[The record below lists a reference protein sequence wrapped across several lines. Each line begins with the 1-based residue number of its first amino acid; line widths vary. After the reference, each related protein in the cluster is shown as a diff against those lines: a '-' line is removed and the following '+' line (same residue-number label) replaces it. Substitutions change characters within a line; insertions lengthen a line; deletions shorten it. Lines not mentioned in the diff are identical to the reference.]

1 VVLLLVKLALAP
13 ALVVGS
19 SLAGRRWGHEVS
31 GLLVAMPLVA
41 GPILLITELEHG
53 SHFASRAAAA
63 SLLGLVAL
71 ASFVVV
77 FARAARHAG
86 WPIAVLAGW
95 IAFLAVA
102 LAFGQTA
109 IPAGGA
115 FALAA
120 GAFALAP
127 RLLPPDPPEQD
138 MPIAALPAWD
148 LPARAIATALLV
160 LGLTGAAAGLG
171 PTLTGVLTPFPVS
184 NTVLAAFVLV
194 LEGPAQA
201 DTFLRGFLRG
211 AFGFAAFCFLVAV
224 LVIPLGVAAAFAL
237 ALVGALLAQ
246 LLARLL
252 ARVPHGG
259 PPALAGVGAISPD
272 ARSSDR
278 SSDALSPDV
287 PSPEEL
293 SSDVRPVAVAG
304 RAERPATD
312 SARQRP

>member
-1 VVLLLVKLALAP
+1 MSLLLVKLALAP
-13 ALVVGS
+13 LLVVGS

-31 GLLVAMPLVA
+31 GLLVALPLVA

-53 SHFASRAAAA
+53 RHFAADAAAA

-77 FARAARHAG
+77 FARVARHAG

-109 IPAGGA
+109 IPAGFA
-115 FALAA
+115 FALAT

-127 RLLPPDPPEQD
+127 RLLPADPPERD
-138 MPIAALPAWD
+138 MPIATLPAWD
-148 LPARAIATALLV
+148 LPGRAIATALLV

-171 PTLTGVLTPFPVS
+171 PRLTGVLTPFPVS
-184 NTVLAAFVLV
+184 NTVLAAFLLV
-194 LEGPAQA
+194 LEGPVQLDA
-201 DTFLRGFLRG
+201 FFRGFLRG

-237 ALVGALLAQ
+237 ALLGALVAQLIARVIAGRDLAAPVGA
-246 LLARLL
+246 
-252 ARVPHGG
+252 G
-259 PPALAGVGAISPD
+259 
-272 ARSSDR
+272 
-278 SSDALSPDV
+278 
-287 PSPEEL
+287 
-293 SSDVRPVAVAG
+293 
-304 RAERPATD
+304 
-312 SARQRP
+312 

>member
-1 VVLLLVKLALAP
+1 MSLLLVKLALAP
-13 ALVVGS
+13 LLVVGS

-31 GLLVAMPLVA
+31 GLLVALPLVA

-53 SHFASRAAAA
+53 AHFAARAAAA

-71 ASFVVV
+71 ATFVVV
-77 FARAARHAG
+77 FARVARHAG
-86 WPIAVLAGW
+86 WPVAVLAGW

-109 IPAGGA
+109 IPAGIS

-127 RLLPPDPPEQD
+127 RLLPADPPEQD
-138 MPIAALPAWD
+138 VPIARLPAWD

-171 PTLTGVLTPFPVS
+171 PRLTGVLTPFPVS

-194 LEGPAQA
+194 LEGPVQA

-211 AFGFAAFCFLVAV
+211 AFGFAAFCFAVAV
-224 LVIPLGVAAAFAL
+224 LVVPLDAAGAFTLALGGALAVQLIARVIVGRDLAASAAA
-237 ALVGALLAQ
+237 
-246 LLARLL
+246 AR
-252 ARVPHGG
+252 
-259 PPALAGVGAISPD
+259 
-272 ARSSDR
+272 
-278 SSDALSPDV
+278 
-287 PSPEEL
+287 
-293 SSDVRPVAVAG
+293 
-304 RAERPATD
+304 D
-312 SARQRP
+312 SAGARP

>member
-1 VVLLLVKLALAP
+1 MSLLLVKLALAP
-13 ALVVGS
+13 LLVVGS

-31 GLLVAMPLVA
+31 GLLVALPLVA

-53 SHFASRAAAA
+53 AHFAARAAAA

-71 ASFVVV
+71 ATFVVV
-77 FARAARHAG
+77 FARVARHAG
-86 WPIAVLAGW
+86 WPVAVLAGW

-109 IPAGGA
+109 IPAGIS

-127 RLLPPDPPEQD
+127 RLLPADPPEQD
-138 MPIAALPAWD
+138 VPIAGLPAWD

-171 PTLTGVLTPFPVS
+171 PRLTGVLTPFPVS

-194 LEGPAQA
+194 LEGPVQA

-211 AFGFAAFCFLVAV
+211 AFGFAAFCFAVAV
-224 LVIPLGVAAAFAL
+224 LVVPLDAAGAFTLALGGALAVQLIARVIVGRDLAASAAA
-237 ALVGALLAQ
+237 
-246 LLARLL
+246 AR
-252 ARVPHGG
+252 
-259 PPALAGVGAISPD
+259 
-272 ARSSDR
+272 
-278 SSDALSPDV
+278 
-287 PSPEEL
+287 
-293 SSDVRPVAVAG
+293 
-304 RAERPATD
+304 D
-312 SARQRP
+312 SAGARP